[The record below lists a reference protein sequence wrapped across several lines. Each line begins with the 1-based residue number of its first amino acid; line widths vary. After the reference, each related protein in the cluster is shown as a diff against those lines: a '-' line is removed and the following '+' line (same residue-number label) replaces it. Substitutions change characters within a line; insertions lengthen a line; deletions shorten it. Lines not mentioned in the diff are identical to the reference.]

1 MENVLGL
8 SDDEFLKKNP
18 EELSATEDS
27 QESTDTVTTEGDI
40 ADDTISNESDNATGD
55 NQEIVE
61 EDTPEEELDTLP
73 EDAQPEDT
81 QVNTQPFSEDADSES
96 IDANSNEED
105 TDTPEDTPQE
115 TDSFNYENAYNQIT
129 APFKANGATM
139 QVKSPEDIVRLM
151 QMGAGA
157 QKQMAKLKPNLK
169 LIKMLE
175 NNNLLDER
183 RLNNLI
189 DLSKNDSKAIA
200 KLVKDSGVDPEEI
213 DIENANTYQPNN
225 YTVTDSE
232 YELDQILDSIKHT
245 ETFDKTID
253 VLTSEWDDK
262 SKTFVSE
269 NPNVIKV
276 INDHML
282 NGVYDK
288 VNAVMQQEKALGKLS
303 GVTDVDA
310 YKQIID
316 MLADNG
322 ELVDGNQQEPVQ
334 SNVANNVTDIG
345 DANSVKRKQNRKAAA
360 PTKQTN
366 TGNKSKQDVNYLTLS
381 DDEFMAKYAEL

>member
-1 MENVLGL
+1 MDNVLGL
-8 SDDEFLKKNP
+8 SDDEFLKKNQ

-27 QESTDTVTTEGDI
+27 QESTDTVTPEGDI
-40 ADDTISNESDNATGD
+40 TDETISNESNNDTGD

-61 EDTPEEELDTLP
+61 EDTSEEELDTLP
-73 EDAQPEDT
+73 EDTQADAQPFVEDT
-81 QVNTQPFSEDADSES
+81 NSES
-96 IDANSNEED
+96 IDADSNEKN

-115 TDSFNYENAYNQIT
+115 TDTFNYENAYNQVT

-200 KLVKDSGVDPEEI
+200 KLVKDSGVDPDEI
-213 DIENANTYQPNN
+213 DIENAGTYQPNN

-232 YELDQILDSIKHT
+232 YELDQVLDSIKHT
-245 ETFDKTID
+245 DTFDKTID
-253 VLTSEWDDK
+253 LLTSEWDDK
-262 SKTFVSE
+262 CKTFVSE

-288 VNAVMQQEKALGKLS
+288 VNAIMQQDKALGKLS
-303 GVTDVDA
+303 GVSDVDA

-316 MLADNG
+316 MLASNG
-322 ELVDGNQQEPVQ
+322 ELIDGNQQVPVQ
-334 SNVANNVTDIG
+334 SNVTDIG
-345 DANSVKRKQNRKAAA
+345 DVGSVKRKQNRKAAA

-366 TGNKSKQDVNYLTLS
+366 TSNNSKQDVSYLTLS
-381 DDEFMAKYAEL
+381 DDEFMAKYA

>member
-1 MENVLGL
+1 MDNVLGL
-8 SDDEFLKKNP
+8 SDDEFLKQNQ

-27 QESTDTVTTEGDI
+27 QESTDTVTPEGNITNETVSDE
-40 ADDTISNESDNATGD
+40 SNNATGD

-61 EDTPEEELDTLP
+61 EDTSKEELDTLP
-73 EDAQPEDT
+73 EDTQADAQPFNEDT
-81 QVNTQPFSEDADSES
+81 NSESVDADSNKE
-96 IDANSNEED
+96 N
-105 TDTPEDTPQE
+105 TDTPEDKPQE
-115 TDSFNYENAYNQIT
+115 TDTFNYEDAYNQVT

-139 QVKSPEDIVRLM
+139 QVNSPEDIVRLM

-200 KLVKDSGVDPEEI
+200 KLVKDSGVDPDDI
-213 DIENANTYQPNN
+213 DIENASNYQPNN

-232 YELDQILDSIKHT
+232 YELDQVLDSIKQT
-245 ETFDKTID
+245 DTFDKTID
-253 VLTSEWDDK
+253 LLTSEWDDK

-282 NGVYDK
+282 NGVYDR
-288 VNAVMQQEKALGKLS
+288 VNAIMQQDKALGKLT
-303 GVTDVDA
+303 GVSDVDA
-310 YKQIID
+310 YKQIVD
-316 MLADNG
+316 MLASNG
-322 ELVDGNQQEPVQ
+322 ELIDGNQQVPVQ
-334 SNVANNVTDIG
+334 SNVESIEDVD
-345 DANSVKRKQNRKAAA
+345 SVKRKQNRKAAA

-366 TGNKSKQDVNYLTLS
+366 TSSNSKQDVSYLTLS
-381 DDEFMAKYAEL
+381 DDEFIAKYA

>member
-1 MENVLGL
+1 MDNVLGL
-8 SDDEFLKKNP
+8 SDDEFLKQNQ

-27 QESTDTVTTEGDI
+27 QESTDTVTPEGNITNETVSDE
-40 ADDTISNESDNATGD
+40 SNNATGD

-61 EDTPEEELDTLP
+61 EDTSKEELDTLP
-73 EDAQPEDT
+73 EDTQADAQPFNEDT
-81 QVNTQPFSEDADSES
+81 NSES
-96 IDANSNEED
+96 IDADSNKEN
-105 TDTPEDTPQE
+105 TDTPEDKPQE
-115 TDSFNYENAYNQIT
+115 TDTFNYEDAYNQVT

-139 QVKSPEDIVRLM
+139 QVNSPEDIVRLM

-200 KLVKDSGVDPEEI
+200 KLVKDSGVDPDDI
-213 DIENANTYQPNN
+213 DIENASNYQPNN

-232 YELDQILDSIKHT
+232 YELDQVLDSIKQT
-245 ETFDKTID
+245 DTFDKTID
-253 VLTSEWDDK
+253 LLTSEWDDK

-282 NGVYDK
+282 NGVYDR
-288 VNAVMQQEKALGKLS
+288 VNAIMQQDKALGKLT
-303 GVTDVDA
+303 GVSDVDA
-310 YKQIID
+310 YKQIVD
-316 MLADNG
+316 MLASNG
-322 ELVDGNQQEPVQ
+322 ELIDGNQQVPVQ
-334 SNVANNVTDIG
+334 SNVESIEDVD
-345 DANSVKRKQNRKAAA
+345 SVKRKQNRKAAA

-366 TGNKSKQDVNYLTLS
+366 TSSNSKQDVSYLTLS
-381 DDEFMAKYAEL
+381 DDEFIAKYA

>member
-1 MENVLGL
+1 MDNVLGL
-8 SDDEFLKKNP
+8 SDDEFLKKNQ

-27 QESTDTVTTEGDI
+27 QESTDTVTPEGDI
-40 ADDTISNESDNATGD
+40 ADNTISNESDNATGD
-55 NQEIVE
+55 TQEIVE
-61 EDTPEEELDTLP
+61 EDTPKEELDTLP
-73 EDAQPEDT
+73 EDTQADAQPFAEDT
-81 QVNTQPFSEDADSES
+81 NSES
-96 IDANSNEED
+96 VDANSNEED

-115 TDSFNYENAYNQIT
+115 TDTFDYENAYNQVT
-129 APFKANGATM
+129 APFKANGTTM

-200 KLVKDSGVDPEEI
+200 KLVKDSGVDPDDI
-213 DIENANTYQPNN
+213 DIENASTYQPNN

-232 YELDQILDSIKHT
+232 YELDQVLDSIKHT
-245 ETFDKTID
+245 DTFDKTID
-253 VLTSEWDDK
+253 LLTSEWDDK

-288 VNAVMQQEKALGKLS
+288 VNAIMQQDKALGKLS
-303 GVTDVDA
+303 GVSDVDA

-316 MLADNG
+316 MLAKNG
-322 ELVDGNQQEPVQ
+322 ELVDGNQQAPVQ
-334 SNVANNVTDIG
+334 SNVTDIG
-345 DANSVKRKQNRKAAA
+345 DVGSAKRKQNRKAAA

-366 TGNKSKQDVNYLTLS
+366 TSNTSKQDVSYLTLS
-381 DDEFMAKYAEL
+381 DDEFMAKYG

>member
-1 MENVLGL
+1 MDNVLGL
-8 SDDEFLKKNP
+8 SDDEFLKKNQ

-40 ADDTISNESDNATGD
+40 ADDTISNESNNATGD

-61 EDTPEEELDTLP
+61 KDTPEKELDTLP
-73 EDAQPEDT
+73 EETQADAQPFAEDT
-81 QVNTQPFSEDADSES
+81 NSKSIDADS
-96 IDANSNEED
+96 NEKD
-105 TDTPEDTPQE
+105 TDTPEDTSQE
-115 TDSFNYENAYNQIT
+115 TDTFDYENAYNQVT

-157 QKQMAKLKPNLK
+157 QKQMAKLNPNLK

-200 KLVKDSGVDPEEI
+200 KLVKDSGVDPDDI
-213 DIENANTYQPNN
+213 DIENASTYQPNN

-232 YELDQILDSIKHT
+232 YELDQVLDSIKHT
-245 ETFDKTID
+245 DTFDKPID
-253 VLTSEWDDK
+253 LLTSEWDDK

-288 VNAVMQQEKALGKLS
+288 VNAIMQQDKALGKLS
-303 GVTDVDA
+303 GVSDVDA

-316 MLADNG
+316 MLAKNG
-322 ELVDGNQQEPVQ
+322 ELVDGNQQAPVQ
-334 SNVANNVTDIG
+334 SNITDIG
-345 DANSVKRKQNRKAAA
+345 DAGSVKRKQNRKAAA

-366 TGNKSKQDVNYLTLS
+366 TSNNSKQDVSYLTLS
-381 DDEFMAKYAEL
+381 DDEFIAKYG

>member
-8 SDDEFLKKNP
+8 SDDEFLKQNQ

-27 QESTDTVTTEGDI
+27 QESTDTVTPEGDI
-40 ADDTISNESDNATGD
+40 TDETISDESNNDTGD

-61 EDTPEEELDTLP
+61 EDTSEEELDTLP
-73 EDAQPEDT
+73 EDTQADAQPFVEDT
-81 QVNTQPFSEDADSES
+81 NSES
-96 IDANSNEED
+96 IDADSNKED

-115 TDSFNYENAYNQIT
+115 TDTFNYENAYNQVT

-200 KLVKDSGVDPEEI
+200 KLVKDSGVDPDDI
-213 DIENANTYQPNN
+213 DIENASTYQPNN

-232 YELDQILDSIKHT
+232 YELDQVLDSIKHT
-245 ETFDKTID
+245 DTFDKTID
-253 VLTSEWDDK
+253 LLTSEWDDK

-288 VNAVMQQEKALGKLS
+288 VNAIMQQDKALGKLS
-303 GVTDVDA
+303 GVSDVDA

-316 MLADNG
+316 MLASNG
-322 ELVDGNQQEPVQ
+322 DLIDGNQQVPVQ
-334 SNVANNVTDIG
+334 SNVTDIG
-345 DANSVKRKQNRKAAA
+345 DVGSVKRKQNRKAAA

-366 TGNKSKQDVNYLTLS
+366 TSNTSKQDVSYLTLS
-381 DDEFMAKYAEL
+381 DDEFMAKYA

>member
-1 MENVLGL
+1 MDNVLGL
-8 SDDEFLKKNP
+8 SDDEFLKKNQ

-61 EDTPEEELDTLP
+61 ENTSKEELDTLP
-73 EDAQPEDT
+73 EETQADAQPFAKDT
-81 QVNTQPFSEDADSES
+81 NSES
-96 IDANSNEED
+96 IDADSNEKN

-115 TDSFNYENAYNQIT
+115 TDTFNYEDAYNQVT

-200 KLVKDSGVDPEEI
+200 KLVKDSGVDPDDI
-213 DIENANTYQPNN
+213 DIENASTYQPNN

-232 YELDQILDSIKHT
+232 YELDQVLDSIKHT
-245 ETFDKTID
+245 DTFDKTID
-253 VLTSEWDDK
+253 LLTSEWDDK

-288 VNAVMQQEKALGKLS
+288 VNAIMQQDKALGKLS
-303 GVTDVDA
+303 GVSDVDA

-316 MLADNG
+316 MLAKNG

-334 SNVANNVTDIG
+334 SNITDIG
-345 DANSVKRKQNRKAAA
+345 DVGSVKRKQNRKAAA

-366 TGNKSKQDVNYLTLS
+366 TSNNSKQDVSYLTLS
-381 DDEFMAKYAEL
+381 DDEFMAKYG

>member
-8 SDDEFLKKNP
+8 SDDEFLKQNQ

-27 QESTDTVTTEGDI
+27 PESTDTVTPEGDI
-40 ADDTISNESDNATGD
+40 TDETISDESNNDTGD

-61 EDTPEEELDTLP
+61 EDTSEEELDTLP
-73 EDAQPEDT
+73 EDTQADAQPFVEDT
-81 QVNTQPFSEDADSES
+81 NSES
-96 IDANSNEED
+96 IDADSNKED

-115 TDSFNYENAYNQIT
+115 TDTFNYENAYNQVT

-200 KLVKDSGVDPEEI
+200 KLVKDSGVDPDDI
-213 DIENANTYQPNN
+213 DIENASTYQPNN

-232 YELDQILDSIKHT
+232 YELDQVLDSIKHT
-245 ETFDKTID
+245 DTFDKTID
-253 VLTSEWDDK
+253 LLTSEWDDK

-288 VNAVMQQEKALGKLS
+288 VNAIMQQDKALGKLS
-303 GVTDVDA
+303 GVSDVDA
-310 YKQIID
+310 YKQIVD
-316 MLADNG
+316 MLASNG
-322 ELVDGNQQEPVQ
+322 ELIDGNQQVPVQ
-334 SNVANNVTDIG
+334 SNVESIEDVD
-345 DANSVKRKQNRKAAA
+345 SVKRKQNRKAAA

-366 TGNKSKQDVNYLTLS
+366 TSSNSKQDVSYLTLS
-381 DDEFMAKYAEL
+381 DDEFMAKYA

>member
-1 MENVLGL
+1 MDNVLGL
-8 SDDEFLKKNP
+8 SDDEFLKKNQ

-61 EDTPEEELDTLP
+61 EDTPEKELDTLP
-73 EDAQPEDT
+73 EDTQADAQPFTEDT
-81 QVNTQPFSEDADSES
+81 NSES
-96 IDANSNEED
+96 IDADSNKKD

-115 TDSFNYENAYNQIT
+115 TDTFNYENAYNQVT

-200 KLVKDSGVDPEEI
+200 KLVKDSGVDPDDI
-213 DIENANTYQPNN
+213 DIENASTYQPNN

-232 YELDQILDSIKHT
+232 YELDQVLDSIKHT
-245 ETFDKTID
+245 DTFDKTID
-253 VLTSEWDDK
+253 LLTSEWDDK

-288 VNAVMQQEKALGKLS
+288 VNAIMQQDKALGKLS
-303 GVTDVDA
+303 GVSDVDA

-316 MLADNG
+316 MLAKNG

-334 SNVANNVTDIG
+334 SNITDIG
-345 DANSVKRKQNRKAAA
+345 DAGSAKRKQNRKAAA

-366 TGNKSKQDVNYLTLS
+366 TSNNSKQDVSYLTLS
-381 DDEFMAKYAEL
+381 DDEFMAKYAS

>member
-40 ADDTISNESDNATGD
+40 ADDIISNESDNATGD

-61 EDTPEEELDTLP
+61 EDTPEEELDAL
-73 EDAQPEDT
+73 PEDT
-81 QVNTQPFSEDADSES
+81 QPEETQANAQPFTEDADSES
-96 IDANSNEED
+96 VDADSNEEN

-115 TDSFNYENAYNQIT
+115 TDSFNYEDAYNQIT

-232 YELDQILDSIKHT
+232 YELDQVLDSIKHT

-269 NPNVIKV
+269 NPNVIRV

-303 GVTDVDA
+303 GVPDVDA

-316 MLADNG
+316 MLAKNG
-322 ELVDGNQQEPVQ
+322 ELVDGNQQVPVK
-334 SNVANNVTDIG
+334 SNVTNIG
-345 DANSVKRKQNRKAAA
+345 DANSAKRKQNRKAAA

-366 TGNKSKQDVNYLTLS
+366 TSNNYNQDVDFLALS

>member
-1 MENVLGL
+1 MDNVLGL
-8 SDDEFLKKNP
+8 SDDEFLKKNQ
-18 EELSATEDS
+18 EELSETEDS

-61 EDTPEEELDTLP
+61 EDTPEEELNTLP
-73 EDAQPEDT
+73 EDTQADAQPFAEDT
-81 QVNTQPFSEDADSES
+81 NSESVDADS
-96 IDANSNEED
+96 NEKD

-115 TDSFNYENAYNQIT
+115 TDTFNYENAYNQVT

-200 KLVKDSGVDPEEI
+200 KLVKDSGVDPDDI
-213 DIENANTYQPNN
+213 DIENASTYQPNN

-232 YELDQILDSIKHT
+232 YELDQVLDSIKHT
-245 ETFDKTID
+245 DTFDKTID
-253 VLTSEWDDK
+253 LLTSEWDDK

-288 VNAVMQQEKALGKLS
+288 VNAVMQQDKALGKLS
-303 GVTDVDA
+303 GVSDVDA

-316 MLADNG
+316 MLAKNG
-322 ELVDGNQQEPVQ
+322 ELVDGNQQVPVQ
-334 SNVANNVTDIG
+334 SNITDIG
-345 DANSVKRKQNRKAAA
+345 DAGSVKRKQNRKAAA

-366 TGNKSKQDVNYLTLS
+366 TSNNSKQDVSYLTLS
-381 DDEFMAKYAEL
+381 DDEFMAKYA

>member
-1 MENVLGL
+1 MDNVLGL
-8 SDDEFLKKNP
+8 SDDEFLKKNQ

-73 EDAQPEDT
+73 EDTQADAQPFAEDT
-81 QVNTQPFSEDADSES
+81 NSESVDADS
-96 IDANSNEED
+96 NKED

-115 TDSFNYENAYNQIT
+115 TDTFDYENAYNQVT

-200 KLVKDSGVDPEEI
+200 KLVKDSGVDPDDI
-213 DIENANTYQPNN
+213 DIENASTYQPNN

-232 YELDQILDSIKHT
+232 YELDQVLDSIKHT
-245 ETFDKTID
+245 DTFDKTID
-253 VLTSEWDDK
+253 LLTSEWDDK

-288 VNAVMQQEKALGKLS
+288 VNAVMQQDKALGKLS
-303 GVTDVDA
+303 GVSDVDA

-316 MLADNG
+316 MLAKNG
-322 ELVDGNQQEPVQ
+322 ELVDGNQQVPVQ
-334 SNVANNVTDIG
+334 SNVTDIG
-345 DANSVKRKQNRKAAA
+345 DAGLAKRKQNRKAAA

-366 TGNKSKQDVNYLTLS
+366 TSNNSKQDVSYLTLS
-381 DDEFMAKYAEL
+381 DDEFMAKYA

>member
-1 MENVLGL
+1 MDNVLGL
-8 SDDEFLKKNP
+8 SDDEFLKKNQ

-27 QESTDTVTTEGDI
+27 QESTDTVTPEGDI
-40 ADDTISNESDNATGD
+40 TDETISNESNNDTGD

-61 EDTPEEELDTLP
+61 EDTSKEELDTLP
-73 EDAQPEDT
+73 EDTQADAQPFVEDT
-81 QVNTQPFSEDADSES
+81 NSES
-96 IDANSNEED
+96 IDADSNEKD
-105 TDTPEDTPQE
+105 TDTPEGTPQE
-115 TDSFNYENAYNQIT
+115 TDTFNYEDAYNQVT

-200 KLVKDSGVDPEEI
+200 KLVKDSGVDPDEI
-213 DIENANTYQPNN
+213 DIENAGTYQPNN

-232 YELDQILDSIKHT
+232 YELDQVLDSIKHT
-245 ETFDKTID
+245 DTFDKTID
-253 VLTSEWDDK
+253 LLTSEWDDK

-288 VNAVMQQEKALGKLS
+288 VNAIMQQDKALGKLS
-303 GVTDVDA
+303 GVSDVDA

-316 MLADNG
+316 MLASNG
-322 ELVDGNQQEPVQ
+322 ELIDGNQQAPVQ
-334 SNVANNVTDIG
+334 SNVTNIG
-345 DANSVKRKQNRKAAA
+345 DVDSDKRKQNRKAAA

-366 TGNKSKQDVNYLTLS
+366 TSNNSKQDVSYLTLS
-381 DDEFMAKYAEL
+381 DDEFMAKYA

>member
-1 MENVLGL
+1 MDNVLGL
-8 SDDEFLKKNP
+8 SDDEFLKQNQ

-27 QESTDTVTTEGDI
+27 QESTDTVTPEGNITNETVSDE
-40 ADDTISNESDNATGD
+40 SNNATGD

-61 EDTPEEELDTLP
+61 EDTSKEELDTLP
-73 EDAQPEDT
+73 EDTQADAQPFNEDT
-81 QVNTQPFSEDADSES
+81 NSESVDADSNKE
-96 IDANSNEED
+96 N
-105 TDTPEDTPQE
+105 TDTPEDKPQE
-115 TDSFNYENAYNQIT
+115 TDTFNYEDAYNQVT

-200 KLVKDSGVDPEEI
+200 KLVKDSGVDPDEI
-213 DIENANTYQPNN
+213 DIENAGTYQPNN

-232 YELDQILDSIKHT
+232 YELDQVLDSIKHT
-245 ETFDKTID
+245 DTFDKTID
-253 VLTSEWDDK
+253 LLTSEWDDK

-282 NGVYDK
+282 NGVYDR
-288 VNAVMQQEKALGKLS
+288 VNAIMQQDKALGKLT
-303 GVTDVDA
+303 GVSDVDA
-310 YKQIID
+310 YKQIVD
-316 MLADNG
+316 MLASNG
-322 ELVDGNQQEPVQ
+322 ELIDGNQQVPVQ
-334 SNVANNVTDIG
+334 SNVESIEDVD
-345 DANSVKRKQNRKAAA
+345 SVKRKQNRKAAA

-366 TGNKSKQDVNYLTLS
+366 TSSNSKQDVSYLTLS
-381 DDEFMAKYAEL
+381 DDEFMAKYA

>member
-1 MENVLGL
+1 MDNVLGL
-8 SDDEFLKKNP
+8 SDDEFLKKNQ
-18 EELSATEDS
+18 EELSETEDS

-61 EDTPEEELDTLP
+61 EDTPEKELDTLP
-73 EDAQPEDT
+73 EDTQADAQPFTEDT
-81 QVNTQPFSEDADSES
+81 NSES
-96 IDANSNEED
+96 IDADSNKKD

-115 TDSFNYENAYNQIT
+115 TDTFDYENAYNQVT

-200 KLVKDSGVDPEEI
+200 KLVKDSGVDPDDI
-213 DIENANTYQPNN
+213 DIENASTYQPNN

-232 YELDQILDSIKHT
+232 YELDQVLDSIKHT
-245 ETFDKTID
+245 DTFDKTID
-253 VLTSEWDDK
+253 LLTSEWDDK

-288 VNAVMQQEKALGKLS
+288 VNAVMQQDKALGKLS
-303 GVTDVDA
+303 GVSDVDA

-316 MLADNG
+316 MLAKNG
-322 ELVDGNQQEPVQ
+322 ELIDGDQQAPVQ
-334 SNVANNVTDIG
+334 SNVTDIG
-345 DANSVKRKQNRKAAA
+345 DAGLVKRKQNRKAAA

-366 TGNKSKQDVNYLTLS
+366 TSSNSKQDVSYLTLS
-381 DDEFMAKYAEL
+381 DDEFMAKYA

>member
-1 MENVLGL
+1 MDNVLGL
-8 SDDEFLKKNP
+8 SDDEFIKQNQG
-18 EELSATEDS
+18 ELSATEDS
-27 QESTDTVTTEGDI
+27 QESTDTVTPEGDI
-40 ADDTISNESDNATGD
+40 ADDTISNESNNATGD

-61 EDTPEEELDTLP
+61 EDTSEEELDPL
-73 EDAQPEDT
+73 PEDT
-81 QVNTQPFSEDADSES
+81 QADAQPFNEDTNSES
-96 IDANSNEED
+96 IDADSNKEN

-115 TDSFNYENAYNQIT
+115 TDTFNYENAYNQVT

-200 KLVKDSGVDPEEI
+200 KLVKDSGVDPDDI
-213 DIENANTYQPNN
+213 DIENASNYQPNN

-232 YELDQILDSIKHT
+232 YELDQVLDSIKQT
-245 ETFDKTID
+245 DTFDKTID
-253 VLTSEWDDK
+253 LLTSEWDDK

-282 NGVYDK
+282 NGVYDR
-288 VNAVMQQEKALGKLS
+288 VNAIMQQDKALGKLA
-303 GVTDVDA
+303 GVSDVDA
-310 YKQIID
+310 YKQIVD
-316 MLADNG
+316 MLASNG
-322 ELVDGNQQEPVQ
+322 ELIDGNQQAPVQ
-334 SNVANNVTDIG
+334 PNVATIGNVDS
-345 DANSVKRKQNRKAAA
+345 DKRKQNRKAAA

-366 TGNKSKQDVNYLTLS
+366 TSSNSKQDGSYLTLS
-381 DDEFMAKYAEL
+381 DDEFMAKYA

>member
-8 SDDEFLKKNP
+8 SDDEFLKQNQ

-27 QESTDTVTTEGDI
+27 QESTDTVTPEGDI
-40 ADDTISNESDNATGD
+40 TDETISDESNNDTGD

-61 EDTPEEELDTLP
+61 EDTPEEELNTLP
-73 EDAQPEDT
+73 EDTQADAQPFTEDT
-81 QVNTQPFSEDADSES
+81 SSESVDADS
-96 IDANSNEED
+96 NKED

-115 TDSFNYENAYNQIT
+115 TDTFNYENAYNQVT

-200 KLVKDSGVDPEEI
+200 KLVKDSGVDPDDI
-213 DIENANTYQPNN
+213 DIENASTYQPNN

-232 YELDQILDSIKHT
+232 YELDQVLDSIKHT
-245 ETFDKTID
+245 DTFDKTID
-253 VLTSEWDDK
+253 LLTSEWDDK

-288 VNAVMQQEKALGKLS
+288 VNAIMQQDKALGKLS
-303 GVTDVDA
+303 GVSDVDA

-316 MLADNG
+316 MLAKNG
-322 ELVDGNQQEPVQ
+322 ELIDGDQQAPVQ
-334 SNVANNVTDIG
+334 SNVTDIG
-345 DANSVKRKQNRKAAA
+345 DAGLVKRKQNRKAAA

-366 TGNKSKQDVNYLTLS
+366 TSSNSKQDVSYLTLS
-381 DDEFMAKYAEL
+381 DDEFMAKYA

>member
-8 SDDEFLKKNP
+8 SDDEFLKQNQ

-27 QESTDTVTTEGDI
+27 QESTDTVTPEGDI
-40 ADDTISNESDNATGD
+40 TDETISDESNNDTGD

-61 EDTPEEELDTLP
+61 EDTSKEELDTLP
-73 EDAQPEDT
+73 EDTQADAQPFVEDT
-81 QVNTQPFSEDADSES
+81 NSES
-96 IDANSNEED
+96 IDADSNKED

-115 TDSFNYENAYNQIT
+115 TDTFNYEDAYNQVT

-200 KLVKDSGVDPEEI
+200 KLVKDSGVDPDEI
-213 DIENANTYQPNN
+213 DIENAGTYQPNN

-232 YELDQILDSIKHT
+232 YELDQVLDSIKHT
-245 ETFDKTID
+245 DTFDKTID
-253 VLTSEWDDK
+253 LLTSEWDDK

-288 VNAVMQQEKALGKLS
+288 VNAIMQQDKALGKLS
-303 GVTDVDA
+303 GVSDVDA

-316 MLADNG
+316 MLASNG
-322 ELVDGNQQEPVQ
+322 DLIDGNQQVPVQ
-334 SNVANNVTDIG
+334 SNVTDIG
-345 DANSVKRKQNRKAAA
+345 DVGSVKRKQNRKAAA

-366 TGNKSKQDVNYLTLS
+366 TSNTSKQDVSYLTLS
-381 DDEFMAKYAEL
+381 DDEFMAKYA

>member
-1 MENVLGL
+1 MDNVLGL
-8 SDDEFLKKNP
+8 SDDEFLKKNQ

-61 EDTPEEELDTLP
+61 EDTPEKELDTLP
-73 EDAQPEDT
+73 EETQADAQPFTEDT
-81 QVNTQPFSEDADSES
+81 NSES
-96 IDANSNEED
+96 IDADSNEKD

-115 TDSFNYENAYNQIT
+115 TDTFNYENAYNQVT

-200 KLVKDSGVDPEEI
+200 KLVKDSGVDPDDI
-213 DIENANTYQPNN
+213 DIENASTYQPNN

-232 YELDQILDSIKHT
+232 YELDQVLDSIKHT
-245 ETFDKTID
+245 DTFDKTID
-253 VLTSEWDDK
+253 LLTSEWDDK

-288 VNAVMQQEKALGKLS
+288 VNAIMQQDKALGKLS
-303 GVTDVDA
+303 GVSDVDA

-316 MLADNG
+316 MLAKNG

-334 SNVANNVTDIG
+334 SNITDIG
-345 DANSVKRKQNRKAAA
+345 DAGSAKRKQNRKAAA

-366 TGNKSKQDVNYLTLS
+366 TSNTSKQDVSYLTLS
-381 DDEFMAKYAEL
+381 DDEFIAKYG

>member
-1 MENVLGL
+1 MDNVLGL
-8 SDDEFLKKNP
+8 SDDEFLKKNQ

-40 ADDTISNESDNATGD
+40 ADDTISNESNNATGD

-61 EDTPEEELDTLP
+61 KDTSKEELDTLP
-73 EDAQPEDT
+73 EETQADAQPFAEDT
-81 QVNTQPFSEDADSES
+81 NSES
-96 IDANSNEED
+96 IDADSNEEN
-105 TDTPEDTPQE
+105 TDTPEDTSQE
-115 TDSFNYENAYNQIT
+115 TDTFNYENAYNQVT

-200 KLVKDSGVDPEEI
+200 KLVKDSGVDPDDI
-213 DIENANTYQPNN
+213 DIENASTYQPNN

-232 YELDQILDSIKHT
+232 YELDQVLDSIKHT
-245 ETFDKTID
+245 DTFDKTID
-253 VLTSEWDDK
+253 LLTSEWDDK

-288 VNAVMQQEKALGKLS
+288 VNAIMQQDKALGKLS
-303 GVTDVDA
+303 GVSDVDA

-316 MLADNG
+316 MLAKNG
-322 ELVDGNQQEPVQ
+322 ELIDGNQQESIQP
-334 SNVANNVTDIG
+334 NITDIG
-345 DANSVKRKQNRKAAA
+345 DAGSVKRKQNRKAAA

-366 TGNKSKQDVNYLTLS
+366 TSNNSKQDVSYLTLS
-381 DDEFMAKYAEL
+381 DDEFMAKYA

>member
-8 SDDEFLKKNP
+8 SDDEFLKQNQ

-27 QESTDTVTTEGDI
+27 QESTDTVTPEGDI
-40 ADDTISNESDNATGD
+40 TDETISDESNNDTGD

-61 EDTPEEELDTLP
+61 EDTSEKELDTLP
-73 EDAQPEDT
+73 EDTQADAQPFVEDT
-81 QVNTQPFSEDADSES
+81 NSES
-96 IDANSNEED
+96 IDADSNKED

-115 TDSFNYENAYNQIT
+115 TDTFNYENAYNQVT

-200 KLVKDSGVDPEEI
+200 KLVKDSGVDPDDI
-213 DIENANTYQPNN
+213 DIENASTYQPNN

-232 YELDQILDSIKHT
+232 YELDQVLDSIKHT
-245 ETFDKTID
+245 DTFDKTID
-253 VLTSEWDDK
+253 LLTSEWDDK

-288 VNAVMQQEKALGKLS
+288 VNAIMQQDKALGKLS
-303 GVTDVDA
+303 GVSDVDA

-316 MLADNG
+316 MLASNG
-322 ELVDGNQQEPVQ
+322 DLIDGNQQVPVQ
-334 SNVANNVTDIG
+334 SNVTDIG
-345 DANSVKRKQNRKAAA
+345 DVGSVKRKQNRKAAA

-366 TGNKSKQDVNYLTLS
+366 TSNTSKQDVSYLTLS
-381 DDEFMAKYAEL
+381 DDEFMAKYA

>member
-8 SDDEFLKKNP
+8 SDDEFLKQNQ

-27 QESTDTVTTEGDI
+27 QESTDTVTPEGDI
-40 ADDTISNESDNATGD
+40 TDNTISNESNDTTGD
-55 NQEIVE
+55 DQEIIE
-61 EDTPEEELDTLP
+61 EATSEEELAVL
-73 EDAQPEDT
+73 PEDT
-81 QVNTQPFSEDADSES
+81 QADAQPFTEDTNSES
-96 IDANSNEED
+96 IDADSNKEN

-115 TDSFNYENAYNQIT
+115 TDTFNYENAYNQVT

-200 KLVKDSGVDPEEI
+200 KLVKDSGVDPDDI
-213 DIENANTYQPNN
+213 DIENASTYQPNN

-232 YELDQILDSIKHT
+232 YELDQVLDSIKHT
-245 ETFDKTID
+245 DTFDKTID
-253 VLTSEWDDK
+253 LLTSEWDDK

-288 VNAVMQQEKALGKLS
+288 VNAVMQQDKALGKLS
-303 GVTDVDA
+303 GVSDVDA

-316 MLADNG
+316 MLAKNG
-322 ELVDGNQQEPVQ
+322 ELVDGDQQEPVQ
-334 SNVANNVTDIG
+334 SNITDIG
-345 DANSVKRKQNRKAAA
+345 DAGSVKRKQNRKAAA

-366 TGNKSKQDVNYLTLS
+366 TSNNSKQDVSYLTLS
-381 DDEFMAKYAEL
+381 DDEFIAKYA

>member
-1 MENVLGL
+1 MDNVLGL
-8 SDDEFLKKNP
+8 SDDEFLKKNQ

-27 QESTDTVTTEGDI
+27 QESTDTVTTEGVI

-61 EDTPEEELDTLP
+61 ENTSKEELDTLP
-73 EDAQPEDT
+73 EETQADAQPFTEDT
-81 QVNTQPFSEDADSES
+81 NSES
-96 IDANSNEED
+96 IDADSNEKD

-115 TDSFNYENAYNQIT
+115 TDTFNYEDAYNQVT

-200 KLVKDSGVDPEEI
+200 KLVKDSGVDPDDI
-213 DIENANTYQPNN
+213 DIENASTYQPNN

-232 YELDQILDSIKHT
+232 YELDQVLDSIKHT
-245 ETFDKTID
+245 DTFDKTID
-253 VLTSEWDDK
+253 LLTSEWDDK

-288 VNAVMQQEKALGKLS
+288 VNAVMQQDKALGKLS
-303 GVTDVDA
+303 GVSDVDA

-316 MLADNG
+316 MLAKNG
-322 ELVDGNQQEPVQ
+322 ELIDGNQQEPVQ
-334 SNVANNVTDIG
+334 SNITDIG
-345 DANSVKRKQNRKAAA
+345 DAGSAKRKQNRKAAA

-366 TGNKSKQDVNYLTLS
+366 TSNTSKQDVSYLTLS
-381 DDEFMAKYAEL
+381 DDEFMAKYA

>member
-1 MENVLGL
+1 MDNVLGL
-8 SDDEFLKKNP
+8 SDDEFLKQNQ

-27 QESTDTVTTEGDI
+27 QESTDTVTPEGDI
-40 ADDTISNESDNATGD
+40 TDETISDESNNDTGD

-61 EDTPEEELDTLP
+61 EDTSKEELDTLP
-73 EDAQPEDT
+73 EDTQADAQPFVEDT
-81 QVNTQPFSEDADSES
+81 NSES
-96 IDANSNEED
+96 IDADSNKED

-115 TDSFNYENAYNQIT
+115 TDTFNYENAYNQVT

-200 KLVKDSGVDPEEI
+200 KLVKDSGVDPDEI
-213 DIENANTYQPNN
+213 DIENAGTYQPNN

-232 YELDQILDSIKHT
+232 YELDQVLDSIKHT
-245 ETFDKTID
+245 DTFDKTID
-253 VLTSEWDDK
+253 LLTSEWDDK

-288 VNAVMQQEKALGKLS
+288 VNAIMQQDKALGKLS
-303 GVTDVDA
+303 GVSDVDA

-316 MLADNG
+316 MLASNG
-322 ELVDGNQQEPVQ
+322 DLIDGNQQVPVQ
-334 SNVANNVTDIG
+334 SNVTDIG
-345 DANSVKRKQNRKAAA
+345 DVGSVKRKQNRKAAA

-366 TGNKSKQDVNYLTLS
+366 TSNTSKQDVSYLTLS
-381 DDEFMAKYAEL
+381 DDEFMAKYA

>member
-1 MENVLGL
+1 
-8 SDDEFLKKNP
+8 
-18 EELSATEDS
+18 
-27 QESTDTVTTEGDI
+27 
-40 ADDTISNESDNATGD
+40 
-55 NQEIVE
+55 
-61 EDTPEEELDTLP
+61 
-73 EDAQPEDT
+73 
-81 QVNTQPFSEDADSES
+81 
-96 IDANSNEED
+96 
-105 TDTPEDTPQE
+105 
-115 TDSFNYENAYNQIT
+115 
-129 APFKANGATM
+129 
-139 QVKSPEDIVRLM
+139 
-151 QMGAGA
+151 MGAGA

-200 KLVKDSGVDPEEI
+200 KLVKDSGVDPDDI
-213 DIENANTYQPNN
+213 DIENASTYQPNN

-232 YELDQILDSIKHT
+232 YELDQVLDSIKHT
-245 ETFDKTID
+245 DTFDKTID
-253 VLTSEWDDK
+253 LLTSEWDDK

-288 VNAVMQQEKALGKLS
+288 VNAIMQQDKALGKLS
-303 GVTDVDA
+303 GVSDVDA

-316 MLADNG
+316 MLAKNG
-322 ELVDGNQQEPVQ
+322 ELVDGNQQVPVQ
-334 SNVANNVTDIG
+334 SNVTDIG
-345 DANSVKRKQNRKAAA
+345 DAGSVKRKQNRKAAA

-366 TGNKSKQDVNYLTLS
+366 TSNNSKQDVSYLTLS
-381 DDEFMAKYAEL
+381 DDEFMAKYA

>member
-1 MENVLGL
+1 MDNVLGL
-8 SDDEFLKKNP
+8 SDDEFLKKNQ
-18 EELSATEDS
+18 EELSETEDS

-61 EDTPEEELDTLP
+61 EDTPKKELDTLP
-73 EDAQPEDT
+73 ENTQADAQPFAEDT
-81 QVNTQPFSEDADSES
+81 NSESVDADS
-96 IDANSNEED
+96 NKED

-115 TDSFNYENAYNQIT
+115 TDTFNYENAYNQVT

-200 KLVKDSGVDPEEI
+200 KLVKDSGVDPDDI
-213 DIENANTYQPNN
+213 DIENASTYQPNN

-232 YELDQILDSIKHT
+232 YELDQVLDSIKHT
-245 ETFDKTID
+245 DTFDKTID
-253 VLTSEWDDK
+253 LLTSEWDDK

-288 VNAVMQQEKALGKLS
+288 VNAVTQQDKALGKLS
-303 GVTDVDA
+303 GVSDVDA

-316 MLADNG
+316 MLAKNG
-322 ELVDGNQQEPVQ
+322 ELVDGNQQVPVQ
-334 SNVANNVTDIG
+334 SNVTDIG
-345 DANSVKRKQNRKAAA
+345 DAGSVKRKQNRKAAA

-366 TGNKSKQDVNYLTLS
+366 TSNNSKQDVSYLTLS
-381 DDEFMAKYAEL
+381 DDEFMAKYG

>member
-1 MENVLGL
+1 MDNVLGL
-8 SDDEFLKKNP
+8 SDDEFLKKNQ

-61 EDTPEEELDTLP
+61 EDTPEKELDTLP
-73 EDAQPEDT
+73 ENTQADAQPFTEDT
-81 QVNTQPFSEDADSES
+81 NSESVDADS
-96 IDANSNEED
+96 NKKD
-105 TDTPEDTPQE
+105 TDTPEDTSQE
-115 TDSFNYENAYNQIT
+115 TDTFNYENAYNQVT

-200 KLVKDSGVDPEEI
+200 KLVKDSGVDPDDI
-213 DIENANTYQPNN
+213 DIENASTYQPNN

-232 YELDQILDSIKHT
+232 YELDQVLDSIKHT
-245 ETFDKTID
+245 DTFDKTID
-253 VLTSEWDDK
+253 LLTSEWDDK

-288 VNAVMQQEKALGKLS
+288 VNAVMQQDKALGKLS
-303 GVTDVDA
+303 GVSDVDA

-316 MLADNG
+316 MLAKNG
-322 ELVDGNQQEPVQ
+322 ELVDGNQQVPVQ
-334 SNVANNVTDIG
+334 SNITDIG
-345 DANSVKRKQNRKAAA
+345 DAGSVKRKQNRKAAA

-366 TGNKSKQDVNYLTLS
+366 TSNNSKQDVSYLTLS
-381 DDEFMAKYAEL
+381 DDEFMAKYA

>member
-8 SDDEFLKKNP
+8 SDDEFLKKNQ

-61 EDTPEEELDTLP
+61 ENTPEKELDTLP
-73 EDAQPEDT
+73 EDTQADAQPFAEDT
-81 QVNTQPFSEDADSES
+81 NSESVDADS
-96 IDANSNEED
+96 NEEN

-115 TDSFNYENAYNQIT
+115 TDTFDYENAYNQVT

-139 QVKSPEDIVRLM
+139 QVTSPEDIVRLM

-200 KLVKDSGVDPEEI
+200 KLVKDSGVDPDDI
-213 DIENANTYQPNN
+213 DIENASTYQPNN

-232 YELDQILDSIKHT
+232 YELDQVLDSIKHT
-245 ETFDKTID
+245 DTFDKTID
-253 VLTSEWDDK
+253 LLTSEWDDK

-288 VNAVMQQEKALGKLS
+288 VNAVMQQDKALGKLS
-303 GVTDVDA
+303 GVSDVDA

-316 MLADNG
+316 MLAKNG
-322 ELVDGNQQEPVQ
+322 ELVDGNQQVPVQ
-334 SNVANNVTDIG
+334 SNVTDIG
-345 DANSVKRKQNRKAAA
+345 DAGSVKRKQNRKAAA

-366 TGNKSKQDVNYLTLS
+366 TSNNSKQDVSYLTLS
-381 DDEFMAKYAEL
+381 EDEFMAKYG

>member
-1 MENVLGL
+1 MDNVLGL
-8 SDDEFLKKNP
+8 SDDEFLNQNQ

-27 QESTDTVTTEGDI
+27 QELTDTVTPEGDI
-40 ADDTISNESDNATGD
+40 TDNNISNESNNTTGD
-55 NQEIVE
+55 NQEITE
-61 EDTPEEELDTLP
+61 ETTLEEELAVL
-73 EDAQPEDT
+73 PEDT
-81 QVNTQPFSEDADSES
+81 QADSQPFDGDTNSES
-96 IDANSNEED
+96 IDADSNEEE
-105 TDTPEDTPQE
+105 TDTPEDIPQE
-115 TDSFNYENAYNQIT
+115 TDTFNYEDAYNQVT

-139 QVKSPEDIVRLM
+139 QVNSPEDIVRLM

-200 KLVKDSGVDPEEI
+200 KLVKDSGVDPDDI
-213 DIENANTYQPNN
+213 DIENASNYQPNN

-232 YELDQILDSIKHT
+232 YELDQVLDSIKQT
-245 ETFDKTID
+245 DTFDKTID
-253 VLTSEWDDK
+253 LLTSEWDDK

-282 NGVYDK
+282 NGVYDR
-288 VNAVMQQEKALGKLS
+288 VNAIMQQDKALGKLT
-303 GVTDVDA
+303 GVSDVDA
-310 YKQIID
+310 YKQIVD
-316 MLADNG
+316 MLASNG
-322 ELVDGNQQEPVQ
+322 ELIDGNQQVPVQ
-334 SNVANNVTDIG
+334 SNVESIEDVD
-345 DANSVKRKQNRKAAA
+345 SVKRKQNRKAAA

-366 TGNKSKQDVNYLTLS
+366 TSSNSKQDVSYLTLS
-381 DDEFMAKYAEL
+381 DDEFIAKYA

>member
-1 MENVLGL
+1 MDNVLGL
-8 SDDEFLKKNP
+8 SDDEFLKKNQ

-61 EDTPEEELDTLP
+61 EDTPEEELDTLS
-73 EDAQPEDT
+73 EDT
-81 QVNTQPFSEDADSES
+81 QANAQPFVEDTNSESVDAD
-96 IDANSNEED
+96 SNEED

-115 TDSFNYENAYNQIT
+115 TDTFDYENAYNQVT

-139 QVKSPEDIVRLM
+139 QVTSPEDIVRLM

-200 KLVKDSGVDPEEI
+200 KLVKDSGVDPDDI
-213 DIENANTYQPNN
+213 DIENASTYQPNN

-232 YELDQILDSIKHT
+232 YELDQVLDSIKHT
-245 ETFDKTID
+245 DTFDKTID
-253 VLTSEWDDK
+253 LLTSEWDDK

-288 VNAVMQQEKALGKLS
+288 VNAIMQQDKALGKLS
-303 GVTDVDA
+303 GVSDVDA

-316 MLADNG
+316 MLAKNG
-322 ELVDGNQQEPVQ
+322 ELVDGNQQVPVQ
-334 SNVANNVTDIG
+334 SNVTDIG
-345 DANSVKRKQNRKAAA
+345 DAGSVKRKQNRKAAA

-366 TGNKSKQDVNYLTLS
+366 TSNNSKQDVSYLTLS
-381 DDEFMAKYAEL
+381 DDEFMAKYA

>member
-1 MENVLGL
+1 MDNVLGL
-8 SDDEFLKKNP
+8 SDDEFLKKNQ
-18 EELSATEDS
+18 EELSETEDS

-61 EDTPEEELDTLP
+61 EDTPEKELDTLP
-73 EDAQPEDT
+73 EETQADAQPFTEDT
-81 QVNTQPFSEDADSES
+81 NSES
-96 IDANSNEED
+96 IDADSNEKN

-115 TDSFNYENAYNQIT
+115 TDTFNYENAYNQVT

-200 KLVKDSGVDPEEI
+200 KLVKDSGVDPDDI
-213 DIENANTYQPNN
+213 DIENASTYQPNN

-232 YELDQILDSIKHT
+232 YELDQVLDSIKHT
-245 ETFDKTID
+245 DTFDKTID
-253 VLTSEWDDK
+253 LLTSEWDDK

-288 VNAVMQQEKALGKLS
+288 VNAVMQQDKALGKLS
-303 GVTDVDA
+303 GVSDVDA

-316 MLADNG
+316 MLAKNG
-322 ELVDGNQQEPVQ
+322 ELVDGNQQVPVQ
-334 SNVANNVTDIG
+334 SNITDIG
-345 DANSVKRKQNRKAAA
+345 DAGSVKRKQNRKAAA

-366 TGNKSKQDVNYLTLS
+366 TSNNSKQDVSYLTLS
-381 DDEFMAKYAEL
+381 DDEFMAKYA

>member
-1 MENVLGL
+1 MDNVLGL
-8 SDDEFLKKNP
+8 SDDEFLKKNQ

-27 QESTDTVTTEGDI
+27 QESTDTVTTERGI
-40 ADDTISNESDNATGD
+40 ANDTISNENDNATGD
-55 NQEIVE
+55 NQKIVE
-61 EDTPEEELDTLP
+61 EDTSKEELDTLP
-73 EDAQPEDT
+73 EETQADAQPFTEDT
-81 QVNTQPFSEDADSES
+81 NSES
-96 IDANSNEED
+96 IDADSNEKD

-115 TDSFNYENAYNQIT
+115 TDTFNYENAYNQVT
-129 APFKANGATM
+129 APFKANGAIM

-200 KLVKDSGVDPEEI
+200 KLVKDSGVDPDDI
-213 DIENANTYQPNN
+213 DIENASTYQPNN

-232 YELDQILDSIKHT
+232 YELDQVLDSIKHT
-245 ETFDKTID
+245 DTFDKTID
-253 VLTSEWDDK
+253 LLTSEWDDK

-288 VNAVMQQEKALGKLS
+288 VNAIMQQDKALGKLS
-303 GVTDVDA
+303 GVSDVDA

-316 MLADNG
+316 MLAKNG
-322 ELVDGNQQEPVQ
+322 ELIDGNQQEPVQ
-334 SNVANNVTDIG
+334 ANVTDIG
-345 DANSVKRKQNRKAAA
+345 DVGSVKRKQNRKAAA

-366 TGNKSKQDVNYLTLS
+366 TSNNSKQDVSYLTLS
-381 DDEFMAKYAEL
+381 DDEFIAKYG

>member
-1 MENVLGL
+1 MDNVLGL
-8 SDDEFLKKNP
+8 SDDEFLKQNQ

-27 QESTDTVTTEGDI
+27 QESTDTVTPEGNITNETVSDE
-40 ADDTISNESDNATGD
+40 SNNTTGD

-61 EDTPEEELDTLP
+61 EDTSKEELDTLP
-73 EDAQPEDT
+73 EDTQADAQPFNEDT
-81 QVNTQPFSEDADSES
+81 NSESVDADSNKE
-96 IDANSNEED
+96 N
-105 TDTPEDTPQE
+105 TDTPEDKPQE
-115 TDSFNYENAYNQIT
+115 TDTFNYEDAYNQVT

-139 QVKSPEDIVRLM
+139 QVNSPEDIVRLM

-200 KLVKDSGVDPEEI
+200 KLVKDSGVDPDDI
-213 DIENANTYQPNN
+213 DIENASNYQPNN

-232 YELDQILDSIKHT
+232 YELDQVLDSIKQT
-245 ETFDKTID
+245 DTFDKTID
-253 VLTSEWDDK
+253 LLTSEWDDK

-282 NGVYDK
+282 NGVYDR
-288 VNAVMQQEKALGKLS
+288 VNAIMQQDKALGKLT
-303 GVTDVDA
+303 GVSDVDA
-310 YKQIID
+310 YKQIVD
-316 MLADNG
+316 MLASNG
-322 ELVDGNQQEPVQ
+322 ELIDGNQQVPVQ
-334 SNVANNVTDIG
+334 SNVESIEDVD
-345 DANSVKRKQNRKAAA
+345 SVKRKQNRKAAA

-366 TGNKSKQDVNYLTLS
+366 TSSNSKQDVSYLTLS
-381 DDEFMAKYAEL
+381 DDEFMAKYA

>member
-1 MENVLGL
+1 MDNVLGL
-8 SDDEFLKKNP
+8 SDDEFLKKNQ

-61 EDTPEEELDTLP
+61 EDTPEEELDTLS
-73 EDAQPEDT
+73 EDT
-81 QVNTQPFSEDADSES
+81 QANAQPFVEDTNSESVDADS
-96 IDANSNEED
+96 NKKD

-115 TDSFNYENAYNQIT
+115 TDTFDYENAYNQVT

-200 KLVKDSGVDPEEI
+200 KLVKDSGVDPDDI
-213 DIENANTYQPNN
+213 DIENASTYQPNN

-232 YELDQILDSIKHT
+232 YELDQVLDSIKHT
-245 ETFDKTID
+245 DTFDKTID
-253 VLTSEWDDK
+253 LLTSEWDDK

-288 VNAVMQQEKALGKLS
+288 VNAVMQQDKALGKLS
-303 GVTDVDA
+303 GVSDVDA

-316 MLADNG
+316 MLAKNG
-322 ELVDGNQQEPVQ
+322 ELVDGNQQVPVQ
-334 SNVANNVTDIG
+334 SNVTDIG
-345 DANSVKRKQNRKAAA
+345 DAGSVKRKQNRKAAA

-366 TGNKSKQDVNYLTLS
+366 TSNNSKQDVSYLTLS
-381 DDEFMAKYAEL
+381 DDEFMAKYA

>member
-61 EDTPEEELDTLP
+61 EDTPEEELDAL
-73 EDAQPEDT
+73 PEDT
-81 QVNTQPFSEDADSES
+81 QPEETQANTQPFTEDADSES
-96 IDANSNEED
+96 VDADSNEED

-200 KLVKDSGVDPEEI
+200 KLVKDSGVDPDDI
-213 DIENANTYQPNN
+213 DIENASTYQPNN

-232 YELDQILDSIKHT
+232 YELDQVLDSIKHT
-245 ETFDKTID
+245 DTFDKTID
-253 VLTSEWDDK
+253 LLTSEWDDK

-288 VNAVMQQEKALGKLS
+288 VNAIMQQEKALGKLA
-303 GVTDVDA
+303 GGPEVDA

-316 MLADNG
+316 MLAKNG
-322 ELVDGNQQEPVQ
+322 ELVDGDQQAPVK
-334 SNVANNVTDIG
+334 SNVTDIG

-366 TGNKSKQDVNYLTLS
+366 TSNNSNQDVDFLALS
-381 DDEFMAKYAEL
+381 DDEFMAKYAEI

>member
-1 MENVLGL
+1 MDNVLGL
-8 SDDEFLKKNP
+8 SDDEFLKKNQ

-61 EDTPEEELDTLP
+61 ENTSKEELDTLP
-73 EDAQPEDT
+73 EETQADAQPFAEDT
-81 QVNTQPFSEDADSES
+81 NSESVDADS
-96 IDANSNEED
+96 NEKD

-115 TDSFNYENAYNQIT
+115 TDTFNYEDAYNQVT

-200 KLVKDSGVDPEEI
+200 KLVKDSGVDPDDI
-213 DIENANTYQPNN
+213 DIENASTYQPNN

-232 YELDQILDSIKHT
+232 YELDQVLDSIKHT
-245 ETFDKTID
+245 DTFDKTID
-253 VLTSEWDDK
+253 LLTSEWDDK

-303 GVTDVDA
+303 GVSDVDA

-316 MLADNG
+316 MLAKNG

-334 SNVANNVTDIG
+334 SNVTDIG
-345 DANSVKRKQNRKAAA
+345 DAGSVKRKQNRKAAA

-366 TGNKSKQDVNYLTLS
+366 TSNNSKQDVSYLTLS
-381 DDEFMAKYAEL
+381 DDEFMAKYA

>member
-1 MENVLGL
+1 MDNVLGL
-8 SDDEFLKKNP
+8 SDDEFLKKNQ
-18 EELSATEDS
+18 EELSETEDS

-61 EDTPEEELDTLP
+61 EDTPEKELDTLP
-73 EDAQPEDT
+73 ENTQADAQPFAEDT
-81 QVNTQPFSEDADSES
+81 NSESVDADS
-96 IDANSNEED
+96 NKKD
-105 TDTPEDTPQE
+105 TDTPEDTLQE
-115 TDSFNYENAYNQIT
+115 TDTFNYENAYNQVT

-200 KLVKDSGVDPEEI
+200 KLVKDSGVDPDDI
-213 DIENANTYQPNN
+213 DIENASTYQPNN

-232 YELDQILDSIKHT
+232 YELDQVLDSIKHT
-245 ETFDKTID
+245 DTFDKTID
-253 VLTSEWDDK
+253 LLTSEWDDK

-288 VNAVMQQEKALGKLS
+288 VNAIMQQDKALGKLS
-303 GVTDVDA
+303 GVSDVDA

-316 MLADNG
+316 MLAKNG
-322 ELVDGNQQEPVQ
+322 ELIDGNQQEPVQ
-334 SNVANNVTDIG
+334 SNITDIG
-345 DANSVKRKQNRKAAA
+345 DAGSVKRKQNRKAAA

-366 TGNKSKQDVNYLTLS
+366 TSNNSKQDVSYLTLS
-381 DDEFMAKYAEL
+381 DDEFMAKYA

>member
-40 ADDTISNESDNATGD
+40 ADDTISDESDNATGD

-105 TDTPEDTPQE
+105 TDTPENTSQE
-115 TDSFNYENAYNQIT
+115 TDSFNYEDAYNQIT

-232 YELDQILDSIKHT
+232 YELDQVLDSIKHT

-269 NPNVIKV
+269 NPNVIRV

-316 MLADNG
+316 MLAKNG
-322 ELVDGNQQEPVQ
+322 ELVDGDQQAPVK
-334 SNVANNVTDIG
+334 SNVTNIG
-345 DANSVKRKQNRKAAA
+345 DANSIKRKQNRKAAA

-366 TGNKSKQDVNYLTLS
+366 TSNNSNQDVDFLALS
-381 DDEFMAKYAEL
+381 DDEFMAKYAEI

>member
-8 SDDEFLKKNP
+8 SDDEFLKQNQ

-27 QESTDTVTTEGDI
+27 QESTDTVTPEGDI
-40 ADDTISNESDNATGD
+40 TDETISDESNNDTGD

-61 EDTPEEELDTLP
+61 EDTSKEELDTLP
-73 EDAQPEDT
+73 EDTQADAQPFVEDT
-81 QVNTQPFSEDADSES
+81 NSES
-96 IDANSNEED
+96 IDADSNKED

-115 TDSFNYENAYNQIT
+115 TDTFNYENAYNQVT

-200 KLVKDSGVDPEEI
+200 KLVKDSGVDPDEI
-213 DIENANTYQPNN
+213 DIENAGTYQPNN

-232 YELDQILDSIKHT
+232 YELDQVLDSIKHT
-245 ETFDKTID
+245 DTFDKTID
-253 VLTSEWDDK
+253 LLTSEWDDK

-288 VNAVMQQEKALGKLS
+288 VNAIMQQDKALGKLS
-303 GVTDVDA
+303 GVSDVDA

-316 MLADNG
+316 MLASNG
-322 ELVDGNQQEPVQ
+322 DLIDGNQQVPVQ
-334 SNVANNVTDIG
+334 SNVTDIG
-345 DANSVKRKQNRKAAA
+345 DVGSVKRKQNRKAAA

-366 TGNKSKQDVNYLTLS
+366 TSNTSKQDVSYLTLS
-381 DDEFMAKYAEL
+381 DDEFMAKYA

>member
-1 MENVLGL
+1 MDNVLGL
-8 SDDEFLKKNP
+8 SDDEFLKKNQ
-18 EELSATEDS
+18 EELSETEDS

-61 EDTPEEELDTLP
+61 EDTSEKELDTLP
-73 EDAQPEDT
+73 ENTQADAQPFAEDT
-81 QVNTQPFSEDADSES
+81 NSESVDADS
-96 IDANSNEED
+96 NKKD

-115 TDSFNYENAYNQIT
+115 TDTFDYENAYNQVT

-200 KLVKDSGVDPEEI
+200 KLVKDSGVDPDDI
-213 DIENANTYQPNN
+213 DIENASTYQPNN

-232 YELDQILDSIKHT
+232 YELDQVLDSIKHT
-245 ETFDKTID
+245 DTFDKTID
-253 VLTSEWDDK
+253 LLTSEWDDK

-288 VNAVMQQEKALGKLS
+288 VNAVMQQDKALGKLS
-303 GVTDVDA
+303 GVSDVDA

-316 MLADNG
+316 MLAKNG
-322 ELVDGNQQEPVQ
+322 ELVDGNQQVPVQ
-334 SNVANNVTDIG
+334 SNVTDIG
-345 DANSVKRKQNRKAAA
+345 DAGSVKRKQNRKAAA

-366 TGNKSKQDVNYLTLS
+366 TSNNSKQDVSYLTLS
-381 DDEFMAKYAEL
+381 DDEFMAKYG